1 MVDRLSSALLNK
13 TNVSIF
19 SWVSRITA
27 ALTDS
32 DATEEQKE
40 EAAARFVKM
49 KTIQRGFFSCAS
61 PEFAKCWLVSN

>member
-1 MVDRLSSALLNK
+1 MVDRLSPALLNK

-19 SWVSRITA
+19 FGVSRIAA

-32 DATEEQKE
+32 DATEEQKN

-49 KTIQRGFFSCAS
+49 KTIILC
-61 PEFAKCWLVSN
+61 LHT

>member
-1 MVDRLSSALLNK
+1 MVDRLSPALLNK

-19 SWVSRITA
+19 SWVSRIAA

-40 EAAARFVKM
+40 EAAARCVKM
-49 KTIQRGFFSCAS
+49 KNMILCLLT
-61 PEFAKCWLVSN
+61 

>member
-19 SWVSRITA
+19 FLVSRIAA

-40 EAAARFVKM
+40 EAAARCVKM
-49 KTIQRGFFSCAS
+49 KNMILCLLT
-61 PEFAKCWLVSN
+61 